1 MTLVQRIKKSIGAL
15 AMLLCA
21 FLMVYLGE
29 AGYGL
34 VMMILC
40 VSSILSGLRSI
51 IFYFTM
57 ARHMVDGLGILFKGI
72 ILLDFGLFTM
82 SISQNYTLF
91 IVVYLLA
98 IHAFSGVMAILHALE
113 ARRFHA
119 SSWRINLIEG
129 SLNIAFAAAA
139 VICGFVINSLKDVT
153 WIYASSLFY
162 SAILQLITVF
172 RKTAIVY
179 IQ

>member
-1 MTLVQRIKKSIGAL
+1 MTLVQRIKKCIGAVL
-15 AMLLCA
+15 TFLCA
-21 FLMVYLGE
+21 FLLVYAGE
-29 AGYGL
+29 DGYAL
-34 VMMILC
+34 VMLLLC
-40 VSSILSGLRSI
+40 ISSILSGVRYI

-82 SISQNYTLF
+82 SISQNYSLF

-98 IHAFSGVMAILHALE
+98 VHAFSGVINILHALE
-113 ARRFHA
+113 ARRLHA
-119 SSWRINLIEG
+119 PSWRLNLTEG
-129 SLNIAFAAAA
+129 ILNIAFATAA
-139 VICGFVINSLKDVT
+139 VISGFVFNSLKDVT

-162 SAILQLITVF
+162 SAILKLIMVF